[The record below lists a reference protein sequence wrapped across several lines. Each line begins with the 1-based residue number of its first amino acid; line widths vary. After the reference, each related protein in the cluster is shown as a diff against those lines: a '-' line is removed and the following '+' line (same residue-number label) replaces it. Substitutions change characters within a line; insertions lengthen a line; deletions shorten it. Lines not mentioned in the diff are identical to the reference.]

1 LESLNKDVSLKA
13 KNGGLELITPE
24 NIVQIIGKP
33 IFRWLVDQF
42 DQNTTLKDLPE
53 EILNRIVSLHLP
65 IADYET
71 DTNALT
77 CIALITFAYKLAG
90 RVQEPRNAEKDM
102 LLAKVLAKN
111 ELARRTGK
119 RVLANPQWS
128 YPVYELIAGEIGDK
142 IRQSPLDGR

>member
-1 LESLNKDVSLKA
+1 MT
-13 KNGGLELITPE
+13 TPE
-24 NIVQIIGKP
+24 DIVQIIGRP
-33 IFRWLVDQF
+33 IFGWLVDQF
-42 DQNTTLKDLPE
+42 DHNTTLKDLPD
-53 EILNRIVSLHLP
+53 EILNRIVSLRLP
-65 IADYET
+65 IEDYGS

-77 CIALITFAYKLAG
+77 CIALITSAYKLAG

-119 RVLANPQWS
+119 KVLSNPKWS

-142 IRQSPLDGR
+142 IRRDPLGGK